1 MAKKIK
7 AKVKLELDAGK
18 ATPSPPV
25 GQALGQHGVNLMG
38 FCKEFNAKTD
48 KQPGMRIPVIITIYE
63 DKTFSLELKTPPAA
77 FLILKELGLSK
88 GSGEP
93 NKIKVGK
100 ISEEQLEKIA
110 NIKMKDLNAFDIEHA
125 KNIIAGT
132 ARSMGIE
139 RESQLS

>member
-1 MAKKIK
+1 MAKKVK
-7 AKVKLELDAGK
+7 TKVKLELDAGK
-18 ATPSPPV
+18 ASPAPPV

-38 FCKEFNAKTD
+38 FCKEFNAKTE
-48 KQPGMRIPVIITIYE
+48 KNVGMRIPVIITIYE

-77 FLILKELGLSK
+77 FLILKELKLKK

-93 NKIKVGK
+93 NKKKVGK
-100 ISEEQLEKIA
+100 ISEEILEKIA
-110 NIKMKDLNAFDIEHA
+110 KIKMQDLNAYDIEMA

-139 RESQLS
+139 RESEL

>member
-38 FCKEFNAKTD
+38 FCKEFNAKTE
-48 KQPGMRIPVIITIYE
+48 KKAGMRIPVIITIYE
-63 DKTFSLELKTPPAA
+63 DKSFSLELKTPPAA
-77 FLILKELGLSK
+77 FLILKELGLKK

-93 NKIKVGK
+93 NKLKVGK
-100 ISEEQLEKIA
+100 ITEEQLEKIA
-110 NIKMKDLNAFDIEHA
+110 KIKMPDLNAYNIDMA
-125 KNIIAGT
+125 KNTVAGT

-139 RESQLS
+139 RASKL

>member
-1 MAKKIK
+1 MAKKVK
-7 AKVKLELDAGK
+7 TKVKLELDAGK
-18 ATPSPPV
+18 ASPAPPV

-38 FCKEFNAKTD
+38 FCKEFNAKTE
-48 KQPGMRIPVIITIYE
+48 KNVGMRIPVIITIYE

-77 FLILKELGLSK
+77 FLILKELKLKK

-93 NKIKVGK
+93 NKKKVGK
-100 ISEEQLEKIA
+100 ISEETLEKIA
-110 NIKMKDLNAFDIEHA
+110 KIKMADLNAYDIEMA

-139 RESQLS
+139 RESEL

>member
-1 MAKKIK
+1 MKKIK
-7 AKVKLELDAGK
+7 AKVKLELEAGK
-18 ATPSPPV
+18 ATPAPPV

-38 FCKEFNAKTD
+38 FCKEFNAKTE
-48 KQPGMRIPVIITIYE
+48 KKAGLRIPVIVTVYE

-77 FLILKELGLSK
+77 FLILRELGLKK

-100 ISEEQLEKIA
+100 ITEEQLKKIA
-110 NIKMKDLNAFDIEHA
+110 EMKMPDLNAYDIEHA

-139 RESQLS
+139 RA

>member
-7 AKVKLELDAGK
+7 TKVKLELDAGK
-18 ATPSPPV
+18 ASPAPPV
-25 GQALGQHGVNLMG
+25 GQVLGQHGVNLMG
-38 FCKEFNAKTD
+38 FCKEFNAKTQ
-48 KQPGMRIPVIITIYE
+48 KSIGMRIPVIVTIYE

-93 NKIKVGK
+93 NKNKVGK
-100 ISEEQLEKIA
+100 ISEDVLEKIA
-110 NIKMKDLNAFDIEHA
+110 KIKMPDLNAYDIEMA

-132 ARSMGIE
+132 ARSMGID
-139 RESQLS
+139 RES